1 MLLSKRTD
9 IFSIPHTSTCII
21 HTNGTIHDGDTI
33 EISSPVFSSINFS
46 TGAMNM
52 SERFNVP
59 IRILNESRSIE
70 NDGNITGTLVCDD
83 NDVFGMYVRIL

>member
-9 IFSIPHTSTCII
+9 VFSIPHTSTCII
-21 HTNGTIHDGDTI
+21 HTTGTIHDGDTI

-70 NDGNITGTLVCDD
+70 NDGIITGTLVCDD

>member
-1 MLLSKRTD
+1 
-9 IFSIPHTSTCII
+9 
-21 HTNGTIHDGDTI
+21 
-33 EISSPVFSSINFS
+33 
-46 TGAMNM
+46 MNM

-70 NDGNITGTLVCDD
+70 NNGIITGTLVCDD